1 MLYLTV
7 PFEQK
12 ELAKQLGAKW
22 DPKEKSGML
31 KIKMTM

>member
-22 DPKEKSGML
+22 DPKEK
-31 KIKMTM
+31 KWYVEN